1 MDSID
6 YSTEALSAKSLF
18 YNKSYIVYV
27 EGKED
32 RHFWKYLFELAEKN
46 VHIEDVG
53 GIKEIEK
60 YIKKI
65 IEKNADFIVAC
76 DSDHSDF
83 YQEKIIHP
91 KVINTYGYSIEN
103 SLYNPFEIQKVIQKL
118 SKTDVD
124 VLAIINDWMQ
134 EFCNKIEEL
143 LVYDIA
149 NARFDKGIAVLPN
162 NCTQFLNSKQSHSL
176 SLQKVKEHIEKIKDG
191 FTEDEITD
199 IKKLIEKTPKNLWF
213 HLRGHFLTI
222 GVTNLIK
229 SLVKDLDGTSPIF
242 TSDVLYAFTIDCREN
257 WGEKIDI
264 MTVVETI
271 KKNCA

>member
-1 MDSID
+1 MDSLD

-18 YNKSYIVYV
+18 YNKSFIVYV

-32 RHFWKYLFELAEKN
+32 RHFWKYLFELAETN
-46 VHIEDVG
+46 VKIEDVG
-53 GIKEIEK
+53 GLKEIEK

-65 IEKNADFIVAC
+65 VEEEADFIVAC

-83 YQEKIIHP
+83 YQTKIIHP

-103 SLYNPFEIQKVIQKL
+103 SLYNPLEIQKVIQKL

-124 VLAIINDWMQ
+124 VMTIINDWMKD
-134 EFCNKIEEL
+134 FSKKIEEL

-149 NARFDKGIAVLPN
+149 NARFDKGIGVLPS
-162 NCTQFLNSKQSHSL
+162 NCTQFLNSKQSYSL
-176 SLQKVKEHIEKIKDG
+176 SLQKVKEHIEKIKDN
-191 FTEDEITD
+191 FTEEEIND
-199 IKKLIEKTPKNLWF
+199 VKILIDKTPKNLWF

-229 SLVKDLDGTSPIF
+229 SLVKDLDGSSPTF
-242 TSDVLYAFTIDCREN
+242 TSDVLYAFTIDCRED
-257 WGEKIDI
+257 WKEKIDI

>member
-1 MDSID
+1 MDSLN

-18 YNKSYIVYV
+18 YNKSFTVYV
-27 EGKED
+27 EGKDD

-46 VHIEDVG
+46 IYIEDVG
-53 GIKEIEK
+53 GVKEIEK

-65 IEKNADFIVAC
+65 IEEDADFIVAC

-103 SLYNPFEIQKVIQKL
+103 SLYNPLEIQKIIQKL
-118 SKTDVD
+118 SKTNVD
-124 VLAIINDWMQ
+124 VMSIINNWIE
-134 EFCNKIEEL
+134 EFSNKIEEL

-149 NARFDKGIAVLPN
+149 NARFNKGIAVLPN
-162 NCTQFLNSKQSHSL
+162 NCTQLLNSKQSHSL
-176 SLQKVKEHIEKIKDG
+176 NLQKVKEHIEKIKNN
-191 FTEDEITD
+191 FNEDEI
-199 IKKLIEKTPKNLWF
+199 IEVKKLIKKSPKNLWF

-229 SLVKDLDGTSPIF
+229 SLVKQLDGTSPIF
-242 TSDVLYAFTIDCREN
+242 SSDVLYAFTIDYREN
-257 WGEKIDI
+257 WEEKIDI
-264 MTVVETI
+264 TTVVECI